1 MAKQKIEYA
10 GIDGCKSGWLYVGI
24 DDKGQFHFGVKSK
37 FEDVI
42 SILKD
47 ARLILVDMPI
57 GLPSSRQTKR
67 HCDVAARK
75 AISPRGLSQY
85 WRFA

>member
-1 MAKQKIEYA
+1 MAKQIIKYA
-10 GIDGCKSGWLYVGI
+10 DIDGCKSGWLYVGI